1 MEETEELAV
10 LSKSARRL
18 QVAPM
23 IEALPLQQFIDRIFP
38 FLAAWLLFGSRF
50 LGFAMV
56 FPLFS
61 WLNLSPLVRAAFA
74 AAMAAPLAYH
84 ELAYP
89 TFIKGINGW
98 DLTALCSKELFIG
111 LLIGMI
117 GGIPFWAAQNCG
129 ELIDTYRGSSAGH
142 LFDPSLT
149 TETSELGAALILVAL
164 AIMIWSGGILDV
176 LTQLY
181 LSFQVWSAFSFLP
194 TLDRNAALLAGGLV
208 GRQLLM
214 TIGFSGTILMALFA
228 VDLGLALMG
237 RSTRQVQV
245 FDISMVLKNLAL
257 ALLLPLIGGALLTL
271 IAREVTRGS
280 FNIDALRQLLP
291 VVTP

>member
-1 MEETEELAV
+1 
-10 LSKSARRL
+10 
-18 QVAPM
+18 M
-23 IEALPLQQFIDRIFP
+23 IEALPLQTFIDRIFP
-38 FLAAWLLFGSRF
+38 FLAAWMLFGSRF

-74 AAMAAPLAYH
+74 AAMAAPMAYH
-84 ELAYP
+84 ELQYP
-89 TFIKGINGW
+89 TFGRAISSW
-98 DLTALCSKELFIG
+98 DLTALSGKELFIG
-111 LLIGMI
+111 LLIGLI
-117 GGIPFWAAQNCG
+117 AGVPFWAAQNCG

-164 AIMIWSGGILDV
+164 AMMIWPGGMLDV
-176 LTQLY
+176 LTHLY
-181 LSFQVWSAFSFLP
+181 LSFQVWPAFSFFP
-194 TLDRNAALLAGGLV
+194 MLDRNAAVLVGGLV
-208 GRQLLM
+208 GRQLVL
-214 TIGFSGTILMALFA
+214 TISFAGTNLMALFA

-257 ALLLPLIGGALLTL
+257 VLLLPLIGGALVTL
-271 IAREVTRGS
+271 IAREVSRGT
-280 FNIDALRQLLP
+280 FTIDALRPLLP
-291 VVTP
+291 VIVP